1 MFICFF
7 TCMSEAC
14 MVAHAMAADR
24 QTSGIMGE
32 KKHGLHLCRSL
43 SFFLQ
48 HKHTSHTKQVI
59 AIGSSRFKAKCNFV
73 RDLLYPYT
81 AFA

>member
-1 MFICFF
+1 MFFCFF

-32 KKHGLHLCRSL
+32 KKTWFASL
-43 SFFLQ
+43 QVTEVFFYNTNI
-48 HKHTSHTKQVI
+48 HHIPSK
-59 AIGSSRFKAKCNFV
+59 SSQ
-73 RDLLYPYT
+73 
-81 AFA
+81 

>member
-1 MFICFF
+1 
-7 TCMSEAC
+7 

-32 KKHGLHLCRSL
+32 KKTWFASL
-43 SFFLQ
+43 QVTEFFLQ